1 MGKMRKIIILS
12 ILGIAI
18 IATFM
23 LKNGNEV
30 EQMVVVDGKL
40 PILLDMSTET

>member
-18 IATFM
+18 ITTFM
-23 LKNGNEV
+23 LKNSNEV
-30 EQMVVVDGKL
+30 EQIVVVNGKL
-40 PILLDMSTET
+40 PILLDMSTAT

>member
-23 LKNGNEV
+23 LKNSNEV
-30 EQMVVVDGKL
+30 EQMLVVNGKL
-40 PILLDMSTET
+40 PILLDMSTAT

>member
-23 LKNGNEV
+23 LKNSNEV
-30 EQMVVVDGKL
+30 EQMVVVNGKL
-40 PILLDMSTET
+40 PILLDMSTAT